1 MDAMT
6 LEPTDDDLVSRTRD
20 GCMASF
26 ERLYRRHHARV
37 YAVCLRLHA
46 DPGQAEESLQDAFVQ
61 AWERLADFRGEAGFP
76 TWLHRIAV
84 NTALGRLRATTRRE
98 RHLEVLGDDE
108 WRSLAEPPRDAALAF
123 DLDAALAKLPER
135 ARVVFVLHDVE
146 GYTHDEIATAAG
158 IDAGTS
164 KSQLHRAR
172 RLLRERLNHE
182 RT

>member
-1 MDAMT
+1 MT
-6 LEPTDDDLVSRTRD
+6 TEPTDHDLVDRTRD
-20 GCMASF
+20 GDLASF

-46 DPGQAEESLQDAFVQ
+46 DPGQAEESLQEAFIQ

-84 NTALGRLRATTRRE
+84 NTALGRLRSDTRRE
-98 RHLEVLGDDE
+98 RHLEALDDE
-108 WRSLAEPPRDAALAF
+108 AWHALAAAPRDAALAF
-123 DLDAALAKLPER
+123 DLESALRKLPER

-146 GYTHDEIATAAG
+146 GYTHEEIAEAVG
-158 IDAGTS
+158 VDAGTS

-172 RLLRERLNHE
+172 RLLRERLRHE